1 MMDRSTFNDFFPS
14 VKEFGVRRKSLL
26 LLLSLGLMLCLFSCS
41 NSSGSSQTNSQANA
55 PVNRQFEESELPL
68 AHAPRASLEA
78 AQKWAR
84 ERSSTD
90 LFPSLAPLYW
100 KQAQQIGLDP
110 LAAYCQAA
118 LETGFMKFSSV
129 VPESFH
135 NPCGLKTS
143 TGGGDY
149 DTSAHMQFPDWET
162 GIQAH
167 LDHLALYAGIQGYPR
182 SDTQDPRHFDYLLGQ
197 APTVESLSGRWAP
210 SQEYGQILRKLME
223 EVLAYE

>member
-1 MMDRSTFNDFFPS
+1 MDRSTFQSFVFCS
-14 VKEFGVRRKSLL
+14 RGRAVCRRGLL
-26 LLLSLGLMLCLFSCS
+26 VLLALGLLFCLVSCS
-41 NSSGSSQTNSQANA
+41 DGSGSSQADARAMA
-55 PVNRQFEESELPL
+55 PVTRHFEEDELL
-68 AHAPRASLEA
+68 LTHAPRASLEA

-84 ERSSTD
+84 ERSSSD

-100 KQAQQIGLDP
+100 DRAQQVGLDP

-118 LETGFMKFSSV
+118 LETGFMQFSSV

-135 NPCGLKTS
+135 NPCGLKTPA
-143 TGGGDY
+143 GGGDY
-149 DTSAHMQFPDWET
+149 DTAAHMQFPDWET

-182 SDTQDPRHFDYLLGQ
+182 SDSPDPRHFDYLLGQ
-197 APTVESLSGRWAP
+197 AKSVEALSGRWAP